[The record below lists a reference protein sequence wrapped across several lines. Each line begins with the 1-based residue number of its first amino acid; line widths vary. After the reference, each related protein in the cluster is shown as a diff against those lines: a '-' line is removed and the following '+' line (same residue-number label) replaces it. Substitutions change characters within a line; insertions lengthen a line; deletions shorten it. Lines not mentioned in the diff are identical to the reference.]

1 MKKIN
6 DTNFVKDL
14 INSDF
19 LILNKNEKFKVLNLM
34 ELNKELKQLIRLLQ
48 LLLETRA
55 PLYII
60 VENKHTA
67 NFISKFFEAF
77 STKVDI
83 FVQTSILKKTEKA
96 GLLLVLEESAFSKS
110 ESFLKKLFRNNF
122 FLVNKINSKVEK
134 EFLGYYKIFN
144 DVSDIKKI
152 TFILT
157 LIRNVLK

>member
-6 DTNFVKDL
+6 NTNFVKDL

-19 LILNKNEKFKVLNLM
+19 LILNKNENFKVLNLM
-34 ELNKELKQLIRLLQ
+34 ELNKELKQFIRLLQ
-48 LLLETRA
+48 LLIETKA

-67 NFISKFFEAF
+67 NFIIKFFETF
-77 STKVDI
+77 STKVEI
-83 FVQTSILKKTEKA
+83 LVQTNIIKKSEKA
-96 GLLLVLEESAFSKS
+96 GLLLILEESAHSKN
-110 ESFLKKLFRNNF
+110 ESFFKKLFRNNF
-122 FLVNKINSKVEK
+122 FLVNKINSNIEK

-144 DVSDIKKI
+144 DVSDIKKMI
-152 TFILT
+152 FILT